1 MVSVGVNKAA
11 DQFQILDDRTKE
23 ELAEGK
29 HHDPRRAAYGKRPSQ
44 PPSSPAAD
52 GAERTARKPP
62 AAAPRR
68 AQRRAWTA
76 SQERLALLYNERGL
90 SPDEIAA
97 KLGLSRYAATQA
109 VLAARSR
116 RK

>member
-11 DQFQILDDRTKE
+11 DQFQILDERTKE
-23 ELAEGK
+23 DLAEGK

-44 PPSSPAAD
+44 PASSPSAD
-52 GAERTARKPP
+52 GASTARRS
-62 AAAPRR
+62 AAAPRA